1 VFCGGGISR
10 VPLPTVDAS
19 FVVAADVGVVEA
31 ERLGLRA
38 DLLIG
43 DLDSAPTDA
52 VDRVTALGG
61 RVERH
66 PVEKDA
72 SDLELALEAVQRAG
86 VTEVLV
92 VGGDRGRLDHVI
104 ANALLLAAP
113 RFEDLQVDA
122 VFGRALL
129 HVIRNRRELEGRPGE
144 LISLFAAGSPA
155 LCVRTRGLRY
165 ALEDEEVAPGST
177 RGLSNGFSADRA
189 TVSLRAGVLI
199 AIRPGGEE
207 P

>member
-129 HVIRNRRELEGRPGE
+129 HVIRNRR
-144 LISLFAAGSPA
+144 
-155 LCVRTRGLRY
+155 
-165 ALEDEEVAPGST
+165 
-177 RGLSNGFSADRA
+177 
-189 TVSLRAGVLI
+189 
-199 AIRPGGEE
+199 
-207 P
+207 